1 MDLTII
7 GFIIAVVG
15 IVLQVADAF
24 PEHRETRKA
33 VVLLALGVFIGIVA
47 SALLGAK
54 YQITGDVDRRFVLLY
69 VLAGL
74 GGLFALTA
82 VMIPDE
88 KRRDVA
94 SSTAGVFAAL
104 FLVSGFAI
112 SLGTISRPDQYS
124 TDEILLLANSAEQ
137 RGQYET
143 AIDRLEQLRGRLNAQ
158 AAQDVIQKRIDRL
171 QAAQSGIGLVAPK

>member
-1 MDLTII
+1 MDLTIG

-33 VVLLALGVFIGIVA
+33 VVLLALGVFMGIAA
-47 SALLGAK
+47 SALAGAK
-54 YQITGDVDRRFVLLY
+54 YEITGDVDRRFILLY
-69 VLAGL
+69 ILAGV
-74 GGLFALTA
+74 GGLFALIA
-82 VMIPDE
+82 VMIADE

-104 FLVSGFAI
+104 FVVSGIAI

-124 TDEILLLANSAEQ
+124 ADEILLLANSAEQ

-143 AIDRLEQLRGRLNAQ
+143 AIDRLEEFRSRLKAQ
-158 AAQDVIQKRIDRL
+158 AAQEQITKRIDRL
-171 QAAQSGIGLVAPK
+171 QAAQSGVGISGPK